1 MTRPQKTPLS
11 PLSADDRVALEQI
24 ARSRQER
31 ADRVAR
37 ARVILAVADGAPFAE
52 AARGVGRRSGDAVAR
67 LVARWN
73 TEGLAAVQPRHGGG
87 PPPRDLNVSL
97 PVRRSAYSTAPAIQ
111 RAGELRRRLDHAMA
125 ISGAI
130 AVALVDQNS
139 GMVLDAVSD
148 VGLDLTIAAAGNS
161 EVLRAKQRVL
171 TDLHLPIEIEDIL
184 ITLANQYHMIRP
196 LECSPGLFFYLVLDR
211 DHAQLGLARR
221 GLLQL
226 EAGLAL

>member
-1 MTRPQKTPLS
+1 MTRPQKAPLR
-11 PLSADDRVALEQI
+11 PLSAEDRVELEQI

-73 TEGLAAVQPRHGGG
+73 AEGIAAVHPRHGGG
-87 PPPRDLNVSL
+87 PPPRDPATPKPAQRLG
-97 PVRRSAYSTAPAIQ
+97 RSSAPAIL

-130 AVALVDQNS
+130 AVALVDHHS
-139 GMVLDAVSD
+139 GMVLDAINT
-148 VGLDLTIAAAGNS
+148 GTLDLTIAAAGNS
-161 EVLRAKQRVL
+161 EVIRAKQRVL
-171 TDLHLPIEIEDIL
+171 KDLNLDGEIEDIL
-184 ITLANQYHMIRP
+184 ITLATQYHMIRP
-196 LECSPGLFFYLVLDR
+196 LERSPGLFFYLVLDR
-211 DHAQLGLARR
+211 EHSQLGLARR

-226 EAGLAL
+226 EAGLTL